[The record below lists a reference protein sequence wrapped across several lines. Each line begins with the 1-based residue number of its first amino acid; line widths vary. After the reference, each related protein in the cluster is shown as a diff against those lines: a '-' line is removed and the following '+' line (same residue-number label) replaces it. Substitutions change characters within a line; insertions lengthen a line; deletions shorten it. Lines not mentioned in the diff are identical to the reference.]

1 MRVYFKVTAWES
13 VEIAD
18 DFMFKKVVAAIESG
32 EIETADDL
40 IEMYPEET
48 NYEGI
53 ELETSNQMSLDEND
67 YESTIEVYSDE
78 HNKVFDNGVKL

>member
-1 MRVYFKVTAWES
+1 MLFSMVLGVRGC
-13 VEIAD
+13 
-18 DFMFKKVVAAIESG
+18 G

-48 NYEGI
+48 SYEGI

-67 YESTIEVYSDE
+67 HAPTIEVYSDE

>member
-13 VEIAD
+13 VDISDETMLA
-18 DFMFKKVVAAIESG
+18 KVVDAIESG
-32 EIETADDL
+32 EIETADEL

-48 NYEGI
+48 TYGGI

-67 YESTIEVYSDE
+67 YASTIEVWNNE
-78 HNKVFDNGVKL
+78 HNIVFDNGVKL